1 VRRLHL
7 IFVIVVVTAFVS
19 AFLAE
24 RSRPFEP
31 AAEPALLPAGIGL
44 PPVKVDRGT
53 HTLRGTVVDHAGAPA
68 AEVTVQ
74 ARPLA
79 ADGER
84 GAREPFHFAHT
95 AADGAFEL
103 AHLVPGR
110 YAILLVSPGVENT
123 ALEVDVPGAR
133 ASDPA
138 SEPASEPAP
147 TWRLN
152 PPYADVPAAPD
163 PVYVAL
169 TGAVRRPPTLP
180 EAGASLDG
188 YEIALLP
195 RDDDARW
202 RGAVERRVPI
212 DAAGHF
218 RVDDLAVA
226 DHLIR
231 VLPPWARG
239 GTWPY
244 LVERDL
250 SAAELAAGAGEQ
262 PSGEPTLAL
271 ELDVAELEGRLLDA
285 RGRAIEGALLR
296 LQPFGASPER
306 AWPAASTDPEG
317 RFVLRDLP
325 DESGELVVFHDRT
338 SPVQQTVTPGGEP
351 IVVRV
356 ELTRRKV
363 PPHMNKFGK
372 PYGRS
377 ADAGNY

>member
-1 VRRLHL
+1 VQRLHL

-24 RSRPFEP
+24 RSRPVEP
-31 AAEPALLPAGIGL
+31 PAEPALLPAGIGL
-44 PPVKVDRGT
+44 PPLKIERGT
-53 HTLRGTVVDHAGAPA
+53 HTLRGKVVDHAGAPA

-79 ADGER
+79 PESAR
-84 GAREPFHFAHT
+84 GTREPFFFAHT

-103 AHLVPGR
+103 AHLLPGR

-123 ALEVDVPGAR
+123 ALEFDVVAER
-133 ASDPA
+133 AGDRSSDK
-138 SEPASEPAP
+138 EP
-147 TWRLN
+147 TWHLN
-152 PPYADVPAAPD
+152 PPYADVPVAPD

-169 TGAVRRPPTLP
+169 AGAVRRPPTLP
-180 EAGASLDG
+180 EAGASLEG
-188 YEIALLP
+188 YEVALLP

-202 RGAVERRVPI
+202 RGAVERRAPV
-212 DAAGHF
+212 DAAGRF

-226 DHLIR
+226 DHVIR

-250 SAAELAAGAGEQ
+250 PAAEIAAGAGEQ

-325 DESGELVVFHDRT
+325 AAAVGTLYDISVHAGSARLALLVEARR
-338 SPVQQTVTPGGEP
+338 G
-351 IVVRV
+351 VRREV
-356 ELTRRKV
+356 RFGALDTRG
-363 PPHMNKFGK
+363 PE
-372 PYGRS
+372 
-377 ADAGNY
+377 DAETQR